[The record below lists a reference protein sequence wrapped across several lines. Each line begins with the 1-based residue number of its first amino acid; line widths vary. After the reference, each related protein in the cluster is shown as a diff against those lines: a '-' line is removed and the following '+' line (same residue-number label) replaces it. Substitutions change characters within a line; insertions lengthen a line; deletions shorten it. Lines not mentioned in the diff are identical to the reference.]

1 MELLKIEAENFKN
14 CQSGFSVD
22 FTARSKKT
30 AEDKEYELHEI
41 DTDLYVYNMIAL
53 IGKNASGKTTA
64 AELIECAYDLL
75 GTFRLEN
82 KHYSYDNIKLTIYF
96 YEDKSIYKYV
106 AELKNS
112 ADLANKA
119 VFVRQ
124 ELYSKKYYKSKLKE
138 IYSDKDFKRVK
149 INGTLPEDTSVL
161 FFVLRETKLRGLYFD
176 SFGKGWETYRIL
188 FKTIEKYKIDT
199 RILCNIFKIFDNN
212 ITRLEMLDNQNYLL
226 VYNER
231 EKIVSAKEL
240 FYFLSSGTTK
250 GILLYTFVVAS
261 LKEGFTLMID
271 EIENHFHKTLVENI
285 LALYRDKTVNRSQ
298 AVLVFTTHYCE
309 LLDLFNRQ
317 DNIWICKNNNGII
330 AENMYTDYSVRSEL
344 LKSRQFYDNTFST
357 AVNYEELMRLK
368 RSLQQ

>member
-1 MELLKIEAENFKN
+1 MELLKVESENFKN
-14 CQSGFSVD
+14 CKSGFSID
-22 FTARSKKT
+22 FIAISKKT

-41 DTDLYVYNMIAL
+41 DTDLYVYNTVAL

-64 AELIECAYDLL
+64 IELIECAYDLL

-82 KHYSYDNIKLTIYF
+82 KHYSYDNINLTIYF
-96 YEDKSIYKYV
+96 YENKYIYKYI
-106 AELKNS
+106 AKLKNS
-112 ADLANKA
+112 ADLVNKA
-119 VFVRQ
+119 VFVSQ
-124 ELYSKKYYKSKLKE
+124 ELYSKKYYKSKLKD
-138 IYSDKDFKRVK
+138 IYSDEDFKRVK
-149 INGTLPEDTSVL
+149 INGSLPEDTSIL
-161 FFVLRETKLRGLYFD
+161 FFVLNETKLRGLYFD
-176 SFGKGWETYRIL
+176 SFGKRWETYRIL
-188 FKTIEKYKIDT
+188 FKTIEKYKIDKKV
-199 RILCNIFKIFDNN
+199 LFNIFKIFDDN

-226 VYNER
+226 GYGNQER
-231 EKIVSAKEL
+231 VVSEKEL

-250 GILLYTFVVAS
+250 GILLYALVVAS

-317 DNIWICKNNNGII
+317 DNIWICKNNNGVVV
-330 AENMYTDYSVRSEL
+330 ENMYRNYSVRNEL

>member
-1 MELLKIEAENFKN
+1 MKLLKVESENFKN
-14 CQSGFSVD
+14 CKSGFFID
-22 FTARSKKT
+22 FVAISKKT

-41 DTDLYVYNMIAL
+41 DTDLYVYNALAL

-64 AELIECAYDLL
+64 IELIECAYDLL

-82 KHYSYDNIKLTIYF
+82 KHYSYDNLKLTIYF
-96 YEDKSIYKYV
+96 YENKYIYKYI

-112 ADLANKA
+112 FDLANKA
-119 VFVRQ
+119 VFVSQ
-124 ELYSKKYYKSKLKE
+124 KLYSKKYYKSKVKD
-138 IYSDKDFKRVK
+138 IYNEKDFKIVNF
-149 INGTLPEDTSVL
+149 NGNLPEDTSIL
-161 FFVLRETKLRGLYFD
+161 FFVLKETKLRGLYFD
-176 SFGKGWETYRIL
+176 SFGKGYETYRTL
-188 FKTIEKYKIDT
+188 FKTIEKYKIDKKV
-199 RILCNIFKIFDNN
+199 LFNIFKIFDEN

-226 VYNER
+226 DYSNQER
-231 EKIVSAKEL
+231 IVSEKEL

-261 LKEGFTLMID
+261 LQEGFTLMID

-285 LALYRDKTVNRSQ
+285 LVLYRDQTVNRNQ

-317 DNIWICKNNNGII
+317 DNIWICKNDNGII
-330 AENMYTDYSVRSEL
+330 AENMYSDYTVRNEL

-357 AVNYEELMRLK
+357 AVNYEELMHLK